1 MPSDRLDDGQLSLD
15 FEHAFDVR
23 PVQPE
28 QSPLAHEVCSRA
40 VVPRL
45 YLVVCNGASQAL
57 SPNSVE
63 VTRMLAEQAREL
75 RW

>member
-15 FEHAFDVR
+15 FEHTFDVQR
-23 PVQPE
+23 VE
-28 QSPLAHEVCSRA
+28 SEESPLAHKVCSGD

-45 YLVVCNGASQAL
+45 YLVVRNSTSQAL

-63 VTRMLAEQAREL
+63 VTRLLAEQARGL